1 VRSSDIEFVNGGVE
15 TGLPLEAVHAWRPSG
30 FLFQGE
36 MHALV
41 GLPVPCSLRTNV
53 PATVPAQ
60 GGGEATLCFNHI
72 APYAAHP
79 QSITE
84 AIQVL
89 ASGSDQTRYGIQPLS
104 RSARATSAGC
114 AVADAEKPADNVP
127 RYDVSIRTGY
137 SLAFEVREALG
148 FAVRRCILQ
157 WRQTTAGSIID
168 PAPAGGRMT
177 SMD

>member
-1 VRSSDIEFVNGGVE
+1 MPGGRVASFFKVRCMRSWGCQFLARSAR
-15 TGLPLEAVHAWRPSG
+15 TYRRPCLPK
-30 FLFQGE
+30 
-36 MHALV
+36 
-41 GLPVPCSLRTNV
+41 
-53 PATVPAQ
+53 